1 MCIVKQALPE
11 AKCVQCET
19 LSFGLILNDSVQDA
33 WKYWYSSRTGININF
48 VDWILV
54 KSSN

>member
-11 AKCVQCET
+11 AKCVQCDT